1 MIMDSWRIFCAKHRA
16 RKQEILVKQKQERLE
31 LLQKQKAELEAMDL
45 KHKETIED
53 LKELFEKD
61 RVQRKESL
69 TKKSKKNSVLN
80 LKRRSCKVQY
90 LSDSN
95 NNTDSD
101 DDINGTQNIQNTQN
115 TQITITKFLKKKLTR
130 AADSVE
136 LIKSKAEPSNEMKMD
151 IPSAQNATCIIEEK
165 CYSEKSSKVTSD
177 LDEEICRILNYAE
190 KLVH

>member
-1 MIMDSWRIFCAKHRA
+1 MDSWRIFCAKHRA
-16 RKQEILVKQKQERLE
+16 RKQEILVQQKQERLE

-45 KHKETIED
+45 RHKETIED

-69 TKKSKKNSVLN
+69 TKKSKKSSVLN
-80 LKRRSCKVQY
+80 LKKRSCKIQY

-136 LIKSKAEPSNEMKMD
+136 LLKSKAESSREMVMD
-151 IPSAQNATCIIEEK
+151 IPSAQNVTSITEEK
-165 CYSEKSSKVTSD
+165 CFSEKSSKVTSD
-177 LDEEICRILNYAE
+177 LDEEICRILNHAE
-190 KLVH
+190 KLVQ